1 MNQGKI
7 VFSQLMDFLPWY
19 TFTCAVRRYRG
30 DYRVR
35 SFSCRDQL
43 LCMMFGQLSFRD
55 SLRDIVICLQSQ
67 QHKLYHMGIRGPV
80 KRSTLADAN
89 EKRDWRIYAELA
101 MTLIAEAR
109 PLYQEDEF
117 HIQLDQMIYALD
129 STTIDLALSLFPWA
143 TFRKTKAAIKLHT
156 LLDLRGS
163 LPVFLNMTE
172 GNVHDVTI
180 LDTLPIEPGAIY
192 VMDRGY
198 IDFDRLYRI
207 HCQKATFVIRAKS
220 NLQFR
225 RQYSHSIDKTTG
237 LRCDQTIRLTG
248 FYVAKDY
255 PDSLRRVK
263 YYDHAARRWFVFLSN
278 NFDLDALAIAQLY
291 KQRWQIELFFKWI
304 KQHLKIKRFYGTSK
318 NAVKTQIWIAI
329 CAYVLVAIVKK
340 RLQLDISLYNMLQ
353 ILSVNP
359 FEKIPLY
366 QLFSQPGYKNNEGD
380 THNQLILFNL

>member
-1 MNQGKI
+1 MNQGKT
-7 VFSQLMDFLPWY
+7 VFSQLMDFIPWY
-19 TFTCAVRRYRG
+19 TFNCAVRRYRG
-30 DYRVR
+30 NYRVK

-55 SLRDIVICLQSQ
+55 SLRDIVICLNAQ
-67 QHKLYHMGIRGPV
+67 QPKLYHMGIRAPV

-101 MTLIAEAR
+101 MALIAEAR
-109 PLYQEDEF
+109 PLYQHDEF
-117 HIQLDQMIYALD
+117 DVQLDQMVYALD

-143 TFRKTKAAIKLHT
+143 TFRKTKAAVKVHT

-163 LPVFLNMTE
+163 LPVFLNITA
-172 GNVHDVTI
+172 GNVHDVTM
-180 LDTLPIEPGAIY
+180 LDTLPLEPGAIY

-198 IDFDRLYRI
+198 IDFERLYRI
-207 HCQKATFVIRAKS
+207 HCHKATFVIRAKS
-220 NLQFR
+220 NFQFR

-237 LRCDQTIRLTG
+237 LRCDQTVRLTG
-248 FYVAKDY
+248 FYVAKKY
-255 PDSLRRVK
+255 PDALRRVK
-263 YYDHAARRWFVFLSN
+263 YYDQTTSRWFVFLSN
-278 NFDLDALAIAQLY
+278 NFDLDALSVAYLY

-304 KQHLKIKRFYGTSK
+304 KQHLKIKRFYGNSK

-329 CAYVLVAIVKK
+329 CVYVLVAIAKK

-359 FEKIPLY
+359 FDKTPLY
-366 QLFSQPGYKNNEGD
+366 QLFSEPSYKNIEGGTD
-380 THNQLILFNL
+380 NQLILFSL